1 MITYENLWAV
11 ILAGC
16 SAFLLLTDAAL
27 RISALKNKAPDVQQN
42 RRLDALEKWKES
54 VDRKLDTDSRRFTRM
69 DQANHVTMLALLA
82 LLDHGIDGNNIRQ
95 MEVAKEEL
103 NKHLVEKGTCI

>member
-1 MITYENLWAV
+1 MITYENLWAL

-16 SAFLLLTDAAL
+16 SAFLLLTDVAL
-27 RISALKNKAPDVQQN
+27 RIAALKNKATAPDTLRD
-42 RRLDALEKWKES
+42 RRLDALEKWKET
-54 VDRKLDTDSRRFTRM
+54 VDRKLDADNRRFTRM
-69 DQANHVTMLALLA
+69 DEANHVTMLALLA

-103 NKHLVEKGTCI
+103 NKHLVNK